1 MTLDDMFDALRSLG
15 KQRWV
20 QANLGLANTGPDRM
34 WEKPFDVHLAPTRTE
49 RWLSP
54 DHLALECSLLKWTGA
69 TFGSRT
75 GWVCDHA
82 TVVASKLT
90 GLR

>member
-1 MTLDDMFDALRSLG
+1 MTLDEMFDVLRSLG

-20 QANLGLANTGPDRM
+20 QANLGLANTGQDRLR
-34 WEKPFDVHLAPTRTE
+34 ETPFDVHLAPTRTE

-54 DHLALECSLLKWTGA
+54 DDLAVKCSLLKSTGA

-75 GWVCDHA
+75 DWVCDHA